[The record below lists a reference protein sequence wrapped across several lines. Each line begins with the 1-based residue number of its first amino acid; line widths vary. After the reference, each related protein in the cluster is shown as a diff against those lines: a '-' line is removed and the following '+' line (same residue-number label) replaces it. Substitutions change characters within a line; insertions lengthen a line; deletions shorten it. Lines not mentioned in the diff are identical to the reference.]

1 MAGNDTFKFD
11 LLQTVV
17 LYNYGSKKIEDKW
30 SGHEREITKV
40 LYHLMISFTNLLV
53 LMLNLL
59 VSIQQKYIQL
69 ILCFIEEC
77 YVAIELTRQLNKLH
91 IICIYV

>member
-1 MAGNDTFKFD
+1 MLYRVEVRLMAGNDIFKFD

-40 LYHLMISFTNLLV
+40 LYHLMI
-53 LMLNLL
+53 
-59 VSIQQKYIQL
+59 
-69 ILCFIEEC
+69 
-77 YVAIELTRQLNKLH
+77 
-91 IICIYV
+91 